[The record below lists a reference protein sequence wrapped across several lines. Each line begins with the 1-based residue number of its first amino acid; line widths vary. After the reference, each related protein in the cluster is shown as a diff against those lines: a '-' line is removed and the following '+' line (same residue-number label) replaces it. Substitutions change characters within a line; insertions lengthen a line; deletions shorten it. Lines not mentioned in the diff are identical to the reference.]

1 MTFRIPFLFVALLC
15 VARIA
20 QAGPVP
26 EPQPAE
32 HFSALWQKNPFTIAS
47 TEQVPQA
54 GFAQNLA
61 VVGIA
66 KIGGESIVTVL
77 NKQTQE
83 RFTMDSGGG
92 PQGMKVVS
100 VSMDADPLKASVTIR
115 KGGETATVGFD
126 RALLAMA
133 QSPAPPAGATGTAGA
148 PGTVDQNGA
157 LVAPRGFV
165 ILGGTNNGPPG
176 AAKKQRRIPPVP
188 IPITPTGA
196 PHPPQ

>member
-1 MTFRIPFLFVALLC
+1 MTLKTPFLFAALWC

-20 QAGPVP
+20 WAGPVP

-32 HFSALWQKNPFTIAS
+32 RYSALWQKNPFTIAS
-47 TEQVPQA
+47 VEDAPQA

-66 KIGGESIVTVL
+66 KIGGEAIVTVL

-83 RFTMDSGGG
+83 RFTMDSSGG

-100 VSMDADPLKASVTIR
+100 VSMDTDPLKASVTIR

-126 RALLAMA
+126 RALLAMT
-133 QSPAPPAGATGTAGA
+133 QSPAPPAGVTEQAAS
-148 PGTVDQNGA
+148 P
-157 LVAPRGFV
+157 VAPRGFV
-165 ILGGTNNGPPG
+165 ILGGTNSSPPG
-176 AAKKQRRIPPVP
+176 AAKKQKRFQPVP
-188 IPITPTGA
+188 IPLTPTGA